1 MSFPEPTKRRSEW
14 GFLLVFVLL
23 SAGIIVTG
31 CYYYQNYQSSYR
43 TGAEQQL
50 STIADLKVNELAQY
64 RKERRWDAA
73 TLFNNAAFSGLVRR
87 FLDHPEDAEA
97 PQQIQEWAAKYLAT
111 EQYDLVCLFDAQGVV
126 RLSIPAGRPPISS
139 VVSHRIPEVLQSGR
153 VTFQD
158 FTRNEHDQRVYLTL
172 LAPIFDGSDHRQ
184 ALGVLAMRINPET
197 YLYPLLRR
205 WPALGLTG
213 ETLLVRREG
222 SEVVFLNELR
232 FQTNTALNLHMPLD
246 CIALPAAQAALG
258 REGVMEGIDYRGVP
272 VVAALRTIP
281 DSPWALVAR
290 MDIAEVYGPLR
301 EQLWLVILL
310 ICALLLGAG
319 ATVGMVWRHQ
329 SARFYREKAA
339 AADTLWAAQEALRKL
354 NAELEQRVVERTA
367 QLQVTHQELEAFSY
381 SVSHDLRAPLRHV
394 MGFVDL
400 LQKDLPR
407 EIAERVAAGVAAA
420 LISRGSLCSHCG
432 GLISPGG
439 GPSLSEQSLR
449 HLATI
454 SQSAKRMGDLIDD
467 LLDFSRVG
475 RAVLQKTEIHL
486 DELVRETLGDF
497 KAETKGRNI
506 AWNIHP
512 LPAVQA
518 DRALLRMALVNLISN
533 AVKFTGARAEA
544 RIEIGVMEKRSNGV
558 VASNQ
563 NSNTPIL
570 QHSDAPV
577 FFIRDNGVGFDP
589 QYTGKLFGVFQRLH
603 SQDEFEGTGIGLA
616 NVQRIIH
623 RHGGRAWAEGAVDGG
638 ATFYFSIPKQPIEV

>member
-1 MSFPEPTKRRSEW
+1 MSFPEPTERRSEW

-23 SAGIIVTG
+23 SAGIVTTG
-31 CYYYQNYQSSYR
+31 CYYYQNYQKSYR

-64 RKERRWDAA
+64 RNERRWDAA

-87 FLDHPEDAEA
+87 FLEHPEDAEA
-97 PQQIQEWAAKYLAT
+97 PRQIQEWAAKYLAT
-111 EQYDLVCLFDAQGVV
+111 EQYDLVCLFDAQGVI

-139 VVSHRIPEVLQSGR
+139 VVSQRIPEVLQSGR

-158 FTRNEHDQRVYLTL
+158 FTRNEHDQLVYLTL
-172 LAPIFDGSDHRQ
+172 LAPIFDGPDHSQ
-184 ALGVLAMRINPET
+184 ALGVLAMRIKPET

-232 FQTNTALNLHMPLD
+232 FQTNTALNLRMPLD
-246 CIALPAAQAALG
+246 RISLPAAQAALG

-272 VVAALRTIP
+272 VAAALRTIP

-290 MDIAEVYGPLR
+290 MDTAEVYGPLR
-301 EQLWLVILL
+301 RQLWLVILL
-310 ICALLLGAG
+310 IGALLLGAG
-319 ATVGMVWRHQ
+319 ASVGMVWRHQ

-339 AADTLWAAQEALRKL
+339 AADTLWEAREALRRL
-354 NAELEQRVVERTA
+354 NAQLEQRVVERTA

-400 LQKDLPR
+400 LQK
-407 EIAERVAAGVAAA
+407 EAGPA
-420 LISRGSLCSHCG
+420 
-432 GLISPGG
+432 
-439 GPSLSEQSLR
+439 LSEKSLQ

-544 RIEIGVMEKRSNGV
+544 KIEIGCAPNG
-558 VASNQ
+558 NGQ
-563 NSNTPIL
+563 TEI
-570 QHSDAPV
+570 
-577 FFIRDNGVGFDP
+577 FIRDNGVGFDP

-638 ATFYFSIPKQPIEV
+638 ATFYFSIPKQHIEV